1 MRPCPK
7 CGEVRES
14 HLLDIAPFIG
24 CAGCGHIY
32 PRQVEKPQAAV
43 VVRPGV
49 RVVARGTSGGRP
61 VRPGSCGW

>member
-7 CGEVRES
+7 CGEARTS
-14 HLLDIAPFIG
+14 HLLDCAPFIG

-32 PRQVEKPQAAV
+32 PHQVVQPQGAV
-43 VVRPGV
+43 AVRPGV

-61 VRPGSCGW
+61 VRQGQCR